1 MGNGPIDGGHRYLC
15 TVSAALTVPAPVV
28 EMECMAA
35 VLMGS
40 GQELSLLKIDSNSI
54 TTNLHPSLGKLER
67 GERYRVT
74 FEKLPRLEG

>member
-1 MGNGPIDGGHRYLC
+1 MP
-15 TVSAALTVPAPVV
+15 ALVV

-40 GQELSLLKIDSNSI
+40 GQELSLLKTDSNTI
-54 TTNLHPSLGKLER
+54 TTNLHPSLGRLVR

-74 FEKLPRLEG
+74 FEKIPRTEG